1 MFPGSRV
8 QLRGIVR
15 IAGRLT
21 HVYLVPPDQ
30 NQGSAASGHLELV
43 WNASGHTYA
52 YGFHVF
58 TTLANTR
65 ALDLELGRQLVVVH
79 PRASR

>member
-1 MFPGSRV
+1 MPPGSHV
-8 QLRGIVR
+8 QPRGVVR

-21 HVYLVPPDQ
+21 HVYLVPPDH

-58 TTLANTR
+58 TTLASALT
-65 ALDLELGRQLVVVH
+65 LDLELARHLVVVP
-79 PRASR
+79 PRASH